1 MTKLVTFLGRRTAS
15 ANEKPA
21 AAPSASAAPAA
32 APQPLTATAAALKSD
47 IELDQDLF
55 FPAATQLGA
64 ENETVR
70 NLLIDAEHKIGE
82 LELIK
87 NSIGKLVDPV
97 SKTLR
102 AYEETK
108 NEKLSLQNVLNTTRI
123 AQNKLREDLANAEKK
138 ARTFETESL
147 RLRDILAAAQQTV
160 AAHEKTK
167 AEQLAEL
174 VARRSQIAELQ
185 RHVQTQSADLQQS
198 RDENRR
204 NIERVATTDRRMVQL
219 EGEARSAQQKAMQS
233 LQECAAVQRALDT
246 AHSELALNSRRLT
259 ESDKTLTATQNRLS
273 TVEASLADAQADRQR
288 LSAALDEALHKHRDA
303 VNMQNSRFES
313 LQARA
318 NLTENLLEEARQ
330 ALTAR
335 ADEIRSFERRVVES
349 TTAHSSSDERIAQ
362 LKVALEEREDQ
373 IREFEQSHSTLHEHN
388 QMLRHAVAAREAT
401 QDAAHQKIQE
411 QADLVELLE
420 KQLQAARS
428 ANEMQLDQLHAQL
441 QREQLERSMA
451 EGALESGRKDIARL
465 LREVSDM
472 QQRPNLSVEDHDSD
486 LRSAA

>member
-1 MTKLVTFLGRRTAS
+1 MTKLVTFLGRKTVS
-15 ANEKPA
+15 AVEKPA
-21 AAPSASAAPAA
+21 P
-32 APQPLTATAAALKSD
+32 APQPLTATAAAEKSD

-55 FPAATQLGA
+55 FPAATQLGH

-108 NEKLSLQNVLNTTRI
+108 SEKLSLQNVLNTTRI
-123 AQNKLREDLANAEKK
+123 AQNKMREDLANAEKK
-138 ARTFETESL
+138 ARSLEAETL
-147 RLRDILAAAQQTV
+147 RLRDILASAQQTI

-167 AEQLAEL
+167 AEQVAEL
-174 VARRSQIAELQ
+174 SARRSQIAELQ
-185 RHVQTQSADLQQS
+185 RHVQAQSADLQQS
-198 RDENRR
+198 REENRR
-204 NIERVATTDRRMVQL
+204 HVERVTATDKRMVQL

-233 LQECAAVQRALDT
+233 FQECAAVQAALNK
-246 AHSELALNSRRLT
+246 AHSELSLTGRRLT
-259 ESDKTLTATQNRLS
+259 ESDKTLAATQARLKA
-273 TVEASLADAQADRQR
+273 VEAGLAEAQSERQQ
-288 LSAALDEALHKHRDA
+288 LSAALDEANHKHLDA
-303 VNMQNSRFES
+303 MNMQNSRFQAV
-313 LQARA
+313 QARA
-318 NLTENLLEEARQ
+318 NLTESLLEEARQ

-335 ADEIRSFERRVVES
+335 ADEIRSFERRVIETS
-349 TTAHSSSDERIAQ
+349 TAHDNSGEKLAQ
-362 LKVALEEREDQ
+362 LTATLAEREDQ
-373 IREFEQSHSTLHEHN
+373 IREFEQSHAALHEHN
-388 QMLRHAVAAREAT
+388 QMLRHAVAARES
-401 QDAAHQKIQE
+401 AHDTAQQKLQE
-411 QADLVELLE
+411 HADMVELLE

-428 ANEMQLDQLHAQL
+428 ANEMQLDQLNAQL

-465 LREVSDM
+465 LREISAMHHHPDLAGDE
-472 QQRPNLSVEDHDSD
+472 PASG

>member
-1 MTKLVTFLGRRTAS
+1 MTKLVTFLGRKTVS
-15 ANEKPA
+15 ATEKPA
-21 AAPSASAAPAA
+21 AAPAAGAAPAA
-32 APQPLTATAAALKSD
+32 APLPLTATAAAEKSD
-47 IELDQDLF
+47 LELDQDLF
-55 FPAATQLGA
+55 FPAATQLGH

-102 AYEETK
+102 AFEETK

-123 AQNKLREDLANAEKK
+123 AQNKLREDLANAEKT
-138 ARTFETESL
+138 ARTLEAETL
-147 RLRDILAAAQQTV
+147 RLRDILASAQQTI
-160 AAHEKTK
+160 AAHEKIK
-167 AEQLAEL
+167 AEQIAEL
-174 VARRSQIAELQ
+174 SARRSQIAELQ
-185 RHVQTQSADLQQS
+185 RHVQSQSADLQQS
-198 RDENRR
+198 REENRR
-204 NIERVATTDRRMVQL
+204 NIERVASTDKRMVQL

-233 LQECAAVQRALDT
+233 LQECAAVQAALNK
-246 AHSELALNSRRLT
+246 AHSELALTGRRLT
-259 ESDKTLTATQNRLS
+259 ETDKTLTATQSRLK
-273 TVEASLADAQADRQR
+273 TVEAGLAEAQADRQR
-288 LSAALDEALHKHRDA
+288 LSAALDEANHKHRDA
-303 VNMQNSRFES
+303 MNTQNSRFEA
-313 LQARA
+313 LHARA

-335 ADEIRSFERRVVES
+335 ADEIRSFERQVLES
-349 TTAHSSSDERIAQ
+349 ASAHDGSAEKIAQ
-362 LKVALEEREDQ
+362 LRVALEEREDQ
-373 IREFEQSHSTLHEHN
+373 IREFERSHSALYEHN
-388 QMLRHAVAAREAT
+388 QMLRHAVAAREST
-401 QDAAHQKIQE
+401 QDAAQQKIQE

-465 LREVSDM
+465 LREVSAM
-472 QQRPNLSVEDHDSD
+472 QQRPNLAGDDHDSR